1 MIILLLQNLWSNI
14 IRSPKPLLHL
24 PPGIKHPRRPKI
36 NNFDWGVLVLGL
48 IQNILGLEVS
58 MHDVLAM
65 AIVDSLEDLFDNFD
79 GVVLAETV
87 LFNHS
92 IE

>member
-1 MIILLLQNLWSNI
+1 M
-14 IRSPKPLLHL
+14 
-24 PPGIKHPRRPKI
+24 
-36 NNFDWGVLVLGL
+36 LGL

-65 AIVDSLEDLFDNFD
+65 TIVDSLEDLLDNFD